1 MEYVR
6 ANYSAD
12 KYRGMSTHLLLHV
25 LQSSKQSALT
35 LSNVAG
41 VFYILIGG
49 LALSMITSVLEFVY
63 KSRVETKRQKVG
75 LICHC

>member
-1 MEYVR
+1 MKYGRV
-6 ANYSAD
+6 NYIAE
-12 KYRGMSTHLLLHV
+12 KYLGMSTYLLLHL

-63 KSRVETKRQKVG
+63 KSRVETKRQKVSF
-75 LICHC
+75 ICRC